1 MLKQRVIT
9 ALVLLAVIIGVLA
22 LGGTTAWGVLM
33 LPVMALAMTAML
45 LLVMG
50 AQSLCL
56 RGMSAHDG

>member
-1 MLKQRVIT
+1 MMREVRSIP
-9 ALVLLAVIIGVLA
+9 LLTGACRHPQAMTIR
-22 LGGTTAWGVLM
+22 GGTFR
-33 LPVMALAMTAML
+33 PVDFPAVAML

>member
-1 MLKQRVIT
+1 MLAYTIYERAFVNWNMGE
-9 ALVLLAVIIGVLA
+9 AA
-22 LGGTTAWGVLM
+22 
-33 LPVMALAMTAML
+33 VMALAMTAMM

>member
-1 MLKQRVIT
+1 MSAYSKENPAFKPLEIS
-9 ALVLLAVIIGVLA
+9 
-22 LGGTTAWGVLM
+22 
-33 LPVMALAMTAML
+33 VMALAMTAML